1 MPVAKSFQNLKQ
13 WDEPFKENG
22 RMYITVTTEKGN
34 PKVVRWYTDAEY
46 AKMYPENVKKKDSVF
61 FKSQKIVLGFEKG
74 YITIFQGVKPEHE
87 DWFEHS
93 ICRWAKWWGW
103 YVPSTYN
110 VPNRLP
116 EGVNPVRLYWDGMGS
131 SEDRLENEELIL
143 KCVREVLMPK
153 KKNGSVKQGNIGDRI
168 ERKLTVEKNERVE
181 NPNPRYHS
189 PSFIH
194 YMRDEKKNLYIWK
207 TSVKN
212 WESGKVVKI
221 RGTVKEYD
229 ECNGENATILTRCIE
244 VN

>member
-1 MPVAKSFQNLKQ
+1 
-13 WDEPFKENG
+13 
-22 RMYITVTTEKGN
+22 
-34 PKVVRWYTDAEY
+34 
-46 AKMYPENVKKKDSVF
+46 
-61 FKSQKIVLGFEKG
+61 
-74 YITIFQGVKPEHE
+74 
-87 DWFEHS
+87 
-93 ICRWAKWWGW
+93 
-103 YVPSTYN
+103 
-110 VPNRLP
+110 
-116 EGVNPVRLYWDGMGS
+116 MGS